1 MRPAVSSE
9 LLGSVKKVKFSK
21 HYENGVKLMRIV
33 AKTDKGIVRDSNQDA
48 YAVGEFSDEVVWS
61 VVCDGMGGVAGGN
74 IASVLAVK
82 VISDKINASYRDKMR
97 DSSIRNMLD
106 SALTAANIEVYDFA
120 ETRPDLKGMGTT
132 VVCAIVRDNQAY
144 IAHAGDS
151 RAYVINKGNIH
162 QVTTDHSMVQ
172 DLLDRGKITNEE
184 AEHHPNKNIITRA
197 VGVDKSINID
207 FSQIDLNED
216 DVLLLCTDGLS
227 NYVSNDEM
235 IEIMSDGKQYAFAD
249 RLVNRANKNG
259 GGDNITV
266 VIISK

>member
-1 MRPAVSSE
+1 M
-9 LLGSVKKVKFSK
+9 K
-21 HYENGVKLMRIV
+21 IV

-61 VVCDGMGGVAGGN
+61 VVCDGMGGAAGGN
-74 IASVLAVK
+74 IASALAVK
-82 VISDKINASYRDKMR
+82 VISDKINASYREKMR
-97 DSSIRNMLD
+97 DTSIHNMLD

-120 ETRPDLKGMGTT
+120 EAKPELRGMGTT
-132 VVCAIVRDNQAY
+132 VVCAIVRDNQAF

-151 RAYVINKGNIH
+151 RAYIANNGSIR
-162 QVTTDHSMVQ
+162 QLTTDHSMVQ
-172 DLLDRGKITNEE
+172 DLLSRGKITSEE

-197 VGVDKSINID
+197 VGVDKNID
-207 FSQIDLNED
+207 IDFAQVDLSDD

-235 IEIMSDGKQYAFAD
+235 VEIMSDGKHYAFAD
-249 RLVNRANKNG
+249 RLVTQANKNG

>member
-1 MRPAVSSE
+1 
-9 LLGSVKKVKFSK
+9 
-21 HYENGVKLMRIV
+21 MRIV

-74 IASVLAVK
+74 IASALAVK
-82 VISDKINASYRDKMR
+82 VISDKINASYRENMKDA
-97 DSSIRNMLD
+97 SIKNMLD
-106 SALTAANIEVYDFA
+106 SALTAANIEVYDFSVVKP
-120 ETRPDLKGMGTT
+120 ELQGMGTT

-151 RAYVINKGNIH
+151 RAYVVNRDEITQI
-162 QVTTDHSMVQ
+162 TTDHSMVQ
-172 DLLDRGKITNEE
+172 DLLSKGKITSEE
-184 AEHHPNKNIITRA
+184 AENHPNKNIITRA
-197 VGVDKSINID
+197 VGVDKSIKID
-207 FSQIDLNED
+207 FAQVDLNDD

-227 NYVSNDEM
+227 NYVSNDE
-235 IEIMSDGKQYAFAD
+235 ILEIMSDGKHYAYAD
-249 RLVNRANKNG
+249 RLVNKANNNG